1 MHRTEPGMATRTGLM
16 AREAM
21 SPASTGGSRTGLRA
35 RTGLSTG
42 STGTVGRGKIG
53 GGSEEVATSTTA
65 TTAREATTTMTSVEP
80 GPTGKEIKRIM
91 TSQISAPGKEAEAL
105 EEGMPRRSGSRTRR
119 RKPPARDV
127 AAATEVQ
134 TSMLA
139 GRRSRKPLPA
149 TEQ

>member
-42 STGTVGRGKIG
+42 STGTVARGKIG

-65 TTAREATTTMTSVEP
+65 ITAQETINTMTSAKQGFNGE
-80 GPTGKEIKRIM
+80 EI
-91 TSQISAPGKEAEAL
+91 
-105 EEGMPRRSGSRTRR
+105 
-119 RKPPARDV
+119 
-127 AAATEVQ
+127 
-134 TSMLA
+134 
-139 GRRSRKPLPA
+139 
-149 TEQ
+149 